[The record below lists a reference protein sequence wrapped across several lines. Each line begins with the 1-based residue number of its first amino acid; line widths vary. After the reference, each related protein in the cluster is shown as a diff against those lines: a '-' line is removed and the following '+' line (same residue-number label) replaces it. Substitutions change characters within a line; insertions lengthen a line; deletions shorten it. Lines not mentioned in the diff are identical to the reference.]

1 MSITFSI
8 PLPSAV
14 VTNIDGAL
22 PKKVA
27 MMYFLIDMSN
37 IMGNTF
43 CTAYGV
49 PPPPI
54 NRKHIKY
61 KVSFSV
67 KLSGNRAYSDY
78 QNMLVKEI
86 KKLRKKGFMYKDIVE
101 YLKGRGFKSSRGK
114 ELSVKL
120 VERML
125 KKKKTSDEK
134 KKIQFMSIQNFE
146 IIQK

>member
-1 MSITFSI
+1 M
-8 PLPSAV
+8 
-14 VTNIDGAL
+14 
-22 PKKVA
+22 
-27 MMYFLIDMSN
+27 
-37 IMGNTF
+37 
-43 CTAYGV
+43 
-49 PPPPI
+49 
-54 NRKHIKY
+54 
-61 KVSFSV
+61 

-86 KKLRKKGFMYKDIVE
+86 KKLRKEDFMYKDIVE

-134 KKIQFMSIQNFE
+134 KKIQFMSIQ
-146 IIQK
+146 K

>member
-1 MSITFSI
+1 M
-8 PLPSAV
+8 
-14 VTNIDGAL
+14 
-22 PKKVA
+22 
-27 MMYFLIDMSN
+27 
-37 IMGNTF
+37 
-43 CTAYGV
+43 
-49 PPPPI
+49 
-54 NRKHIKY
+54 
-61 KVSFSV
+61 
-67 KLSGNRAYSDY
+67 KLSRNRGYSDY
-78 QNMLVKEI
+78 QNILVKEI

-125 KKKKTSDEK
+125 KKKKTSEEK